1 MRAFV
6 MQGFGASDQASAG
19 TLAKPQ
25 CRPGDLLVRVA
36 AAGVNPTDW
45 KEMEGN
51 LVNFYPPYE
60 SRWAPGFDGAGVV
73 EVVLENAGQVRVTGS
88 RSRQRPPRIF
98 RPRHIF
104 HGKRSSRHPDK
115 AACK

>member
-6 MQGFGASDQASAG
+6 MEGFGAADKAAPG
-19 TLAKPQ
+19 TLPKPR

-51 LVNFYPPYE
+51 LVKF
-60 SRWAPGFDGAGVV
+60 
-73 EVVLENAGQVRVTGS
+73 
-88 RSRQRPPRIF
+88 
-98 RPRHIF
+98 
-104 HGKRSSRHPDK
+104 
-115 AACK
+115 